1 MKVLIVGYG
10 SAGKRHIENLSKFPN
25 IDILVYTKRK
35 YDNFLKQKKCK
46 KIDSLKKCLE
56 IKPDAAIICNVTNLH
71 VKTALKLAE
80 FNIHLFIEKPLSNSL
95 NNVHYLQKIIKQ
107 KKLITHVGCVMR
119 FHPCLQKIKKILD
132 TKKLGKIMSVQ
143 VQNGSFLPDW
153 HPYEN
158 YKKNYA
164 ARKDLGGGVVL
175 TCIHEIDYLNW
186 FFHKVKEVNSFLG
199 KVSNLGITGEDLA
212 SFLLRFQSNMVAE
225 VHLDYFQK
233 PAERN
238 GKIIGTNGKL
248 IWDFTTNS
256 VKLYDIDKK
265 RWIEILKSHRFNKN
279 KMYQDEL
286 NYFINCIND
295 KKESF
300 NNITKA
306 SKVLEIALAVKESD
320 KYKKVIKV

>member
-1 MKVLIVGYG
+1 MKVLVIGYG
-10 SAGKRHIENLSKFPN
+10 SIGKRHIKNLTKLPN
-25 IDILVYTKRK
+25 LELFVVTNRTT
-35 YDNFLKQKKCK
+35 DNFLKKSNCK
-46 KIDSLKKCLE
+46 IFKTIEDA
-56 IKPDAAIICNVTNLH
+56 IQVKPSFAIICNVTSLH
-71 VKTALKLAE
+71 MKSSLLLAKSG
-80 FNIHLFIEKPLSNSL
+80 IHLFIEKPLSNSL

-286 NYFINCIND
+286 DYFINCIND